1 MQPNNSPL
9 IKASTIIMPCQFD
22 ENHCIIMKLRCILT
36 CFVLIYG
43 HYLVDSKFT
52 LVKTA
57 GLAGLTNF
65 LQSGIDPCQSSITDM
80 DLSPLTQ
87 ILNNVFIQYGITAV
101 SFLSPYPS
109 PLDFWNV

>member
-9 IKASTIIMPCQFD
+9 IKASTIIIPCQFD
-22 ENHCIIMKLRCILT
+22 ENHCTIMKLQCILT

-52 LVKTA
+52 LVDTA

-65 LQSGIDPCQSSITDM
+65 LQSEIDPCQSSITDM
-80 DLSPLTQ
+80 DLSRLTQ
-87 ILNNVFIQYGITAV
+87 IFNNVFNQHGITAV
-101 SFLSPYPS
+101 SFLCLYT
-109 PLDFWNV
+109 

>member
-52 LVKTA
+52 LVNTA

-80 DLSPLTQ
+80 DLSRLTQ
-87 ILNNVFIQYGITAV
+87 ILNNVFNQYGITAV
-101 SFLSPYPS
+101 SLLSLYPA
-109 PLDFWNV
+109 PLDF